1 MYFTHQRRGYT
12 YYSASNQAAALEL
25 CHVRPP
31 PSPTATQPAPA
42 TAFYGQQVVAP
53 QAAPANAIA
62 FNSIANVIYSSG
74 GLLIAA
80 NNVSDEMDVLLV
92 AAPDIGRVA
101 RAVAEGSSTQ
111 NGNASRP
118 FSEVASTITIEGRT
132 WGLAEITR
140 QSPMSA
146 EGVVGLNELATQ
158 ANSARREWVVLTNMG
173 ANVIVRQRPVD
184 TLLGVLE
191 GTALGG
197 GGGNSE
203 VGIFFERSVYSLI
216 SCYVAD
222 GENKMTASVEISR
235 ALCY

>member
-1 MYFTHQRRGYT
+1 
-12 YYSASNQAAALEL
+12 
-25 CHVRPP
+25 
-31 PSPTATQPAPA
+31 
-42 TAFYGQQVVAP
+42 
-53 QAAPANAIA
+53 
-62 FNSIANVIYSSG
+62 
-74 GLLIAA
+74 
-80 NNVSDEMDVLLV
+80 MDVLLV

-111 NGNASRP
+111 NGNSSRP

-140 QSPMSA
+140 PSPISGDVS
-146 EGVVGLNELATQ
+146 GVVGLNELATQ
-158 ANSARREWVVLTNMG
+158 ANSSRREWVVLTNMG

-203 VGIFFERSVYSLI
+203 VGIFFERSVILFAVVPYSR
-216 SCYVAD
+216 SRADQFVAIQLRSRSILRD
-222 GENKMTASVEISR
+222 AADDCGWKFSTQPDRISR
-235 ALCY
+235 CFSKSLRQRWKDDKYFHRRAGEVSVLRGRWTSSFDRSRRIVRRCVSSFLLCVSC

>member
-1 MYFTHQRRGYT
+1 
-12 YYSASNQAAALEL
+12 
-25 CHVRPP
+25 
-31 PSPTATQPAPA
+31 
-42 TAFYGQQVVAP
+42 
-53 QAAPANAIA
+53 
-62 FNSIANVIYSSG
+62 
-74 GLLIAA
+74 
-80 NNVSDEMDVLLV
+80 MDVLLV

-111 NGNASRP
+111 NGNSSRP

-140 QSPMSA
+140 PSPISGDVS
-146 EGVVGLNELATQ
+146 GVVGLNELATQ
-158 ANSARREWVVLTNMG
+158 ANSSRREWVVLTNMG

-203 VGIFFERSVYSLI
+203 VGIFFER
-216 SCYVAD
+216 
-222 GENKMTASVEISR
+222 
-235 ALCY
+235 